1 MACVSIHLLS
11 STDIDEAYV
20 LARLGD
26 AGLTLKAW
34 RARATARNASPAE
47 GGVLLARD
55 LEARPCGLVVYVLT
69 DQPDG
74 RRSLQIEHLVGF
86 DVLDPRRVAS
96 DLISEVVRL
105 SVAVGCETLC
115 LIRPLGQS
123 LEVAAQVLATTV
135 AVLPSLFWSPPPVER
150 PLVTFDLSQGRQP
163 SGPVN

>member
-1 MACVSIHLLS
+1 M
-11 STDIDEAYV
+11 
-20 LARLGD
+20 
-26 AGLTLKAW
+26 
-34 RARATARNASPAE
+34 
-47 GGVLLARD
+47 
-55 LEARPCGLVVYVLT
+55 VYVLT

-86 DVLDPRRVAS
+86 DVLDARRVAS
-96 DLISEVVRL
+96 ELISEVVRL

-123 LEVAAQVLATTV
+123 LEVAAQVLATNV

-150 PLVTFDLSQGRQP
+150 PLVTFDLSQGPQP